1 MTVMK
6 IYQYRCTLLSDIII
20 TSDAAT
26 EAPSDALDYI
36 PGSKF
41 LGIVAGKL
49 YDEEQ
54 KTKTLDLFHNG
65 VVQYGDATLYHN
77 GQSFLKSPFSW
88 FTEKDKSIYD
98 KIYLHHLLTTTDLQL
113 KQVRTGYF
121 SPETRTV
128 VSLDFRFSL
137 KSAQDSNK
145 RRSEEGKMFGYQ
157 SLKAGTEWT
166 FEVTDEKGIY
176 SEEIKSVLGGKQRIG
191 RSRSAEYGLIDI
203 QFLQEGHRKNPGHF
217 SDEIIIYAKSN
228 LCFIDEVTG
237 AYTAQPTTSQ
247 LCGENDAHILWD
259 KSQVRSRNY
268 KIWNRHRWNKDVDR
282 IIVERGS
289 VFVLKINRNVPEAFF
304 EKGIGSHKSEGFG
317 QVIVNPDF
325 LQSNNEFLGFKLS
338 KEEINPYQKS
348 FVKSGKSDDLI
359 FKVLQDISKI
369 KDISYQIDKLVNQF
383 KNDYKG
389 LFDGIS
395 KSQWS
400 TLRNYGKH
408 LTNRKDFMTMVF
420 DKESGFV
427 YRGQSENEWRQKNRR
442 IILENNLQKIGNQEF
457 FPFIL
462 KLSSQMSKRN

>member
-1 MTVMK
+1 MTAMK
-6 IYQYRCTLLSDIII
+6 IYQYKCTLLSDIII

-26 EAPSDALDYI
+26 EAPSEALDYI

-65 VVQYGDATLYHN
+65 VVQYGDATLYYN
-77 GQSFLKSPFSW
+77 GKSFLKSPFSW
-88 FTEKDKSIYD
+88 FTEKGKSIYD
-98 KIYLHHLLTTTDLQL
+98 KIYLHHLLTKTDLQL

-121 SPETRTV
+121 SPETQAV
-128 VSLDFRFSL
+128 ISLNLGFSL
-137 KSAQDSNK
+137 KSAQDFNK
-145 RRSEEGKMFGYQ
+145 RRSEDGKMFGYQ
-157 SLKAGTEWT
+157 SLKAGTEWI
-166 FEVTDEKGIY
+166 FEIIDEKGIY
-176 SEEIKSVLGGKQRIG
+176 SEEIKNVLVGKQRIG

-203 QFLQEGHRKNPGHF
+203 QFLQEEHRENQRQF
-217 SDEIIIYAKSN
+217 SNEIIIYAKSN
-228 LCFIDEVTG
+228 LCFVDEVTG
-237 AYTAQPTTSQ
+237 AYTAQPSAEQ
-247 LCGENDAHILWD
+247 LCGEKDAAILWN

-268 KIWNRHRWNKDVDR
+268 KVWNRHRWNKDGDR

-289 VFVLKINRNVPEAFF
+289 VFVVKINRDVSEAFF
-304 EKGIGSHKSEGFG
+304 KKGIGSHKSEGFG

-325 LQSNNEFLGFKLS
+325 LRSSNEFLGFKLS
-338 KEEINPYQKS
+338 KQEIGPYQKS
-348 FVKSGKSDDLI
+348 LVVNGESDDLI
-359 FKVLQDISKI
+359 FKVLQDISKR

-383 KNDYKG
+383 KNDHKG

-442 IILENNLQKIGNQEF
+442 IVLQEKLETIDSRHF
-457 FPFIL
+457 FPFVL